1 MKENERRLLMVF
13 VLLAAVM
20 GGAILS
26 QRFLQ
31 WSHRLDRLERDL
43 ELAKMESD
51 VLIAQAPVWK
61 QRSEWIQQAQPV
73 AADAYDAGNGLQTAL
88 KEAAE
93 RGGIAVLKTQIE
105 PDVQTAYYQQYGVTL
120 TVKGEYP
127 KILGW
132 IYSTLDPSAFIVVP
146 RLRISPEKDDKS
158 QDVVATVTF
167 QRKFNPQFA
176 STGTGTGAAP
186 ASVPAPSE
194 AAASVPV
201 TAPVLPLEVGNP

>member
-13 VLLAAVM
+13 VVLAAVM

-31 WSHRLDRLERDL
+31 WSHRLDRMERDL

-51 VLIAQAPVWK
+51 VLIAQAPLWR
-61 QRSEWIQQAQPV
+61 QRSEWIQQTQPV
-73 AADAYDAGNGLQTAL
+73 AADSYDAGKGLLAL
-88 KEAAE
+88 KDSAE
-93 RGGIAVLKTQIE
+93 QGGISVLKTQIE
-105 PDVQTAYYQQYGVTL
+105 PEAQTAYYQQFGVTL
-120 TVKGEYP
+120 TVKGELP

-132 IYSTLDPSAFIVVP
+132 IYSILDPGAFIVVP

-167 QRKFNPQFA
+167 QRRFNPQFA
-176 STGTGTGAAP
+176 GTGGTP
-186 ASVPAPSE
+186 ASVPTPSE
-194 AAASVPV
+194 AAASAPV
-201 TAPVLPLEVGNP
+201 TAPVLPPEVGNP

>member
-13 VLLAAVM
+13 VVLAAVM

-51 VLIAQAPVWK
+51 VLIAQASLWK
-61 QRSEWIQQAQPV
+61 QRSEWILQTQPV
-73 AADAYDAGNGLQTAL
+73 AADSYDAGKGLLVL

-93 RGGIAVLKTQIE
+93 QGGIEVLKTQIE
-105 PDVQTAYYQQYGVTL
+105 PEAQTAYYQQYGVTL
-120 TVKGEYP
+120 TVRGELP

-158 QDVVATVTF
+158 QNVVATVTF
-167 QRKFNPQFA
+167 QRRFNPQFA
-176 STGTGTGAAP
+176 GTGAAP
-186 ASVPAPSE
+186 ASVLTPSE

-201 TAPVLPLEVGNP
+201 PVNAPVLSPEVGNP

>member
-1 MKENERRLLMVF
+1 MKENERRLLVIF
-13 VLLAAVM
+13 VVLAAVM
-20 GGAILS
+20 GGAILT

-31 WSHRLDRLERDL
+31 WSQRLDRMERDL

-51 VLIAQAPVWK
+51 VLIAQAPLWK
-61 QRSEWIQQAQPV
+61 QRSEWIQQMQPV
-73 AADAYDAGNGLQTAL
+73 AADSYDAGKGLLAL
-88 KEAAE
+88 KEAAD
-93 RGGIAVLKTQIE
+93 RGGIEVLKTQIE

-120 TVKGEYP
+120 TVKGELP

-167 QRKFNPQFA
+167 QRRFNPQFA
-176 STGTGTGAAP
+176 GTGVAP
-186 ASVPAPSE
+186 TSVPTPSE
-194 AAASVPV
+194 AAVSPPV
-201 TAPVLPLEVGNP
+201 TAPVLPPEVGNP

>member
-13 VLLAAVM
+13 VVLAAVM

-51 VLIAQAPVWK
+51 VLIAQAPLWK
-61 QRSEWIQQAQPV
+61 QRSEWIQQTQPV

-120 TVKGEYP
+120 TVKGELP

-132 IYSTLDPSAFIVVP
+132 IYATLDPSAFIVAP
-146 RLRISPEKDDKS
+146 RMRISPEKDDKS

-167 QRKFNPQFA
+167 QRRFNPQFA
-176 STGTGTGAAP
+176 GTGTGAAP
-186 ASVPAPSE
+186 TSVPTPSE

-201 TAPVLPLEVGNP
+201 IAPVLPPEVGNP